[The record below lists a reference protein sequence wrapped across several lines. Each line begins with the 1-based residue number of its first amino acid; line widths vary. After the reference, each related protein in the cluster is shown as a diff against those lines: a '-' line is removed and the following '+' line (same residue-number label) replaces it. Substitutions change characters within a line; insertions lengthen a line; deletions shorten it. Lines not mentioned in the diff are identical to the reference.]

1 MVEDLK
7 KSPSQKVQEPTC
19 PASSPLPGDAPPNP
33 PMFCLEMGRTTT
45 PAESNKPGSRKR
57 RAKGKERG
65 LKENHDQILED
76 DENFHRKEQD
86 PSTQEDAVIRVS
98 STESPSDSPKMGVG
112 RRTSILFKKAKNGT
126 RLTKDKP
133 VLLQNGVNISWKWC
147 IAGADHTS
155 QIIVSTTS
163 PEIAPSVPSPAEIQR
178 TEYMLGR
185 RRRKGPLFNWRK
197 WYWNIFTEAI
207 AQVHWAVI

>member
-1 MVEDLK
+1 MVEDIK

-33 PMFCLEMGRTTT
+33 PMFCLEMGRTNT

-76 DENFHRKEQD
+76 DENVHRKEQD

-133 VLLQNGVNISWKWC
+133 VLLQN
-147 IAGADHTS
+147 
-155 QIIVSTTS
+155 VSKAENYVLPEQTTPAKLLSAPPAPKS
-163 PEIAPSVPSPAEIQR
+163 PPPSPHQLRSRGLSACSDGEGEKAHSS
-178 TEYMLGR
+178 TEDNGTGISLLR
-185 RRRKGPLFNWRK
+185 R
-197 WYWNIFTEAI
+197 FTL
-207 AQVHWAVI
+207 VH

>member
-1 MVEDLK
+1 MVEDIK

-33 PMFCLEMGRTTT
+33 PMFCLEMGRTST

-65 LKENHDQILED
+65 LKENYDQILED
-76 DENFHRKEQD
+76 DENVHRKEQD
-86 PSTQEDAVIRVS
+86 PSTQEDPVIRVA

-133 VLLQNGVNISWKWC
+133 VLLQNGVSKAEN
-147 IAGADHTS
+147 D
-155 QIIVSTTS
+155 VS
-163 PEIAPSVPSPAEIQR
+163 PEQTTPAKLLSAPPAPKLPHPSPHQLRSRGLSACSDGEGEKAHSS
-178 TEYMLGR
+178 TEDNGTGISLLR
-185 RRRKGPLFNWRK
+185 R
-197 WYWNIFTEAI
+197 FTL
-207 AQVHWAVI
+207 VH